1 MRMDRLIACFA
12 LLAAIAISPAS
23 AQKKPA
29 APAGAPST
37 APRSAAVPESRIALI
52 YSEAFQD
59 PKTGIVRFVNL
70 MGTLNG
76 EFQQRQNEL
85 NQLQQRI
92 TQLTKE
98 IMDIRAVADQK
109 TIQQKSDQLEQS
121 KKEYQRRGEDAETA
135 FNKRRQE
142 ILAPLQ
148 ESIAK
153 ALEIFAQAHGITV
166 IIDGSQ
172 VPLVYAA
179 DSIDVTRAFII
190 DFNSRNPGTASV
202 APPR

>member
-1 MRMDRLIACFA
+1 MRIDRLIACFA
-12 LLAAIAISPAS
+12 LLAVITVSPAS
-23 AQKKPA
+23 AQQKPA
-29 APAGAPST
+29 RPATAAPG
-37 APRSAAVPESRIALI
+37 SAAVPESRIALI

-59 PKTGIVRFVNL
+59 PKTGLVKFGNL

-98 IMDIRAVADQK
+98 IMAARDAADQK

-121 KKEYQRRGEDAETA
+121 KREYQRRGEDVETA

-148 ESIAK
+148 ESIAN
-153 ALEIFAQAHGITV
+153 ALEIFAKAHGITV
-166 IIDGSQ
+166 IIDASQ

-179 DSIDVTRAFII
+179 DSIDVTRAFIS
-190 DFNSRNPGTASV
+190 DFNSKNPVTASV